1 MYNIHMKFIYLC
13 GPTVYDKVHM
23 GNMRPIITFD
33 LFIRAMKHLGTNVT
47 LIHNITDID
56 DKIIEKSK
64 ELKVSEKEVSDKYFS
79 FYKEMLKKFNI
90 NTIIDMPTVTENIDI
105 IIDSIK
111 KLEKENKVYVSD
123 NSVYFDVK
131 SIKTYGSI
139 SNKKFDEFVNIEK
152 NIGKKRNIEDFVVWK
167 SKTEGLTW
175 DSPWGKGRPGWHT
188 ECFAFAD
195 IFGQAKI
202 DIHGGGI
209 DLKFPHHENENAQF
223 VGLHDREITKEWI
236 HLGIVNLNGQKM
248 SKSEKNILYADDFL
262 SKNNYQYNADIFRLI
277 LLNSNYKNTIEFTE
291 QLYND
296 NYKKLNSLIKIYN
309 LLLIE
314 DNYIFSQLSDIKYVL
329 DNIGLLNFSNAM
341 KDINEMIKLFNE
353 KKTIKIGNY
362 LISIFKILGF
372 QFTEKIIS
380 EKDKMIY
387 QMWKEEKSS
396 KNWVKA
402 DELRNMLSHILGK
415 NG

>member
-1 MYNIHMKFIYLC
+1 MKFIYLC
-13 GPTVYDKVHM
+13 GPTVYDKVHI
-23 GNMRPIITFD
+23 GNMRPILTFD

-47 LIHNITDID
+47 FIHNITDID

-64 ELKVSEKEVSDKYFS
+64 EMKISEKEVSEQYFS
-79 FYKEMLKKFNI
+79 FYKDMLRKYNI
-90 NTIIDMPTVTENIDI
+90 NTIVDMPTVTENMDI
-105 IIDSIK
+105 IIESIK
-111 KLEKENKVYVSD
+111 KLENEKKVYVSD
-123 NSVYFDVK
+123 NSVYFDIK
-131 SIKTYGSI
+131 SIKSYGSI

-152 NIGKKRNIEDFVVWK
+152 NSVNKKNVEDFVVWK

-188 ECFAFAD
+188 ECFAFSD
-195 IFGQAKI
+195 VYGQAKL

-262 SKNNYQYNADIFRLI
+262 VKDGFHYNADIFRLI
-277 LLNSNYKNTIEFTE
+277 LLNSNYKNTIEFTD

-296 NYKKLNSLIKIYN
+296 NFKKLNSLIKIYN
-309 LLLIE
+309 SLLIE
-314 DNYIFSQLSDIKYVL
+314 DNYIFSKLTDIEHVL
-329 DNIGLLNFSNAM
+329 KNIEALNFSAAM
-341 KDINEMIKLFNE
+341 KDINEMIKSFNE
-353 KKTIKIGNY
+353 NKTIKTGNN

-372 QFTEKIIS
+372 QFTEKVIS
-380 EKDKMIY
+380 ENDKLIY
-387 QMWKEEKSS
+387 RMWKEEKDL
-396 KNWVKA
+396 KNWEQA
-402 DELRNMLSHILGK
+402 DKLREKISHILGQK
-415 NG
+415 